1 MFTEKRRLA
10 AEAAAAAAAEAGEGG
25 EGSANPEA
33 AQASTEDV
41 DVKLVPTPPQTPKDG
56 SRPSSSRKVI
66 SPKTGE
72 AGENVEESENQG
84 GAAGMHVFLT
94 SCRMLHAVKILLL
107 FAMQYNNACRFVCA
121 AFALLIIKSDF
132 SYFDFV
138 EH

>member
-10 AEAAAAAAAEAGEGG
+10 AEAAAAAAEAGEGG

-72 AGENVEESENQG
+72 AGETVEGSDNQD
-84 GAAGMHVFLT
+84 GAAGMQ
-94 SCRMLHAVKILLL
+94 VK
-107 FAMQYNNACRFVCA
+107 F
-121 AFALLIIKSDF
+121 DF
-132 SYFDFV
+132 SC
-138 EH
+138 